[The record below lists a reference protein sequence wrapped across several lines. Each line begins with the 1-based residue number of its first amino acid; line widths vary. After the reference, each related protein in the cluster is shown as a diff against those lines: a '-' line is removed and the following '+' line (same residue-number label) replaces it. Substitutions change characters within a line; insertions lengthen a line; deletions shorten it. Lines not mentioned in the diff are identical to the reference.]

1 MLKSLANYYFAARTT
16 KTLPMPIA
24 INPRDARA
32 NRLLEKLPE
41 EDYTRLLPSLEFV
54 NLSLGKI
61 LYNSGDEMEY
71 LYFPTTAIISLLYT
85 TENGST
91 AEMGLAGRCGTIGIA
106 IFMGG
111 RTTPNQAIVQIAGG
125 AFRIKAKI
133 LQDEFAR
140 GGSLQMLLLRYTQSL
155 ITHISQTAICNRL
168 HTFEQRL
175 CRWLLFSH
183 DCLQTDEMILTQE
196 IISHLLGVRREGV
209 TVAAGRLQDAGII
222 SYVRGHIRILDRQ
235 KLEHCSC
242 ECYAVV
248 RDEYERLLTL

>member
-1 MLKSLANYYFAARTT
+1 
-16 KTLPMPIA
+16 MPNV

-32 NRLLEKLPE
+32 NRLLEKLPD
-41 EDYTRLLPSLEFV
+41 EDYARLLPSLEFV
-54 NLSLGKI
+54 NLAVGEI
-61 LYNSGDEMEY
+61 LYNSGDEMTY
-71 LYFPTTAIISLLYT
+71 LYFPTTSIVSLLYT

-111 RTTPNQAIVQIAGG
+111 KTTPNQAIVQIAGG
-125 AFRIKAKI
+125 AFRIRAKI

-183 DCLQTDEMILTQE
+183 DCLQTDEIILTQE

-209 TVAAGRLQDAGII
+209 TVAAGRLQEAGVI
-222 SYVRGHIRILDRQ
+222 SYVRGHIRILDRS
-235 KLEHCSC
+235 KLERCAC

>member
-1 MLKSLANYYFAARTT
+1 
-16 KTLPMPIA
+16 MPIV
-24 INPRDARA
+24 INPRDVRA
-32 NRLLEKLPE
+32 NRLLEKLLGE
-41 EDYTRLLPSLEFV
+41 EYERLLPSLEFV
-54 NLSLGKI
+54 DLTLGKI
-61 LYNSGDEMEY
+61 LYDSGDEMQH
-71 LYFPTTAIISLLYT
+71 LYFPTTSIVSLLYT
-85 TENGST
+85 MEGGST
-91 AEMGLAGRCGTIGIA
+91 AEMGMAGRCGAVGIA
-106 IFMGG
+106 LFMGG
-111 RTTPNQAIVQIAGG
+111 RTTPNQAVVQIAGG

-133 LQDEFAR
+133 IQDEFAL
-140 GGSLQMLLLRYTQSL
+140 GGAMQQILLRYTQSL
-155 ITHISQTAICNRL
+155 ITHISQTAVCNRL

-222 SYVRGHIRILDRQ
+222 SYVRGHIRVLDRR
-235 KLEHCSC
+235 KLEACAC

>member
-1 MLKSLANYYFAARTT
+1 
-16 KTLPMPIA
+16 MPII
-24 INPRDARA
+24 INPRDARS

-61 LYNSGDEMEY
+61 LYDSGDKTEY
-71 LYFPTTAIISLLYT
+71 LYFPTTSIVSLLYT
-85 TENGST
+85 TESGLT
-91 AEMGLAGRCGTIGIA
+91 AEMGMAGRCGAVGIA
-106 IFMGG
+106 LFMGG
-111 RTTPNQAIVQIAGG
+111 KTTPNQAIVQIAGG
-125 AFRIKAKI
+125 TFRTKAKI
-133 LQDEFAR
+133 IQDEFAL
-140 GGSLQMLLLRYTQSL
+140 GGAMQHVLLRYTQSL
-155 ITHISQTAICNRL
+155 ITHISQTAVCNRL
-168 HTFEQRL
+168 HTFEKRL

-209 TVAAGRLQDAGII
+209 TVSAGRLQDAGVIK
-222 SYVRGHIRILDRQ
+222 YVRGHIRILDRR
-235 KLEHCSC
+235 KLEACAC